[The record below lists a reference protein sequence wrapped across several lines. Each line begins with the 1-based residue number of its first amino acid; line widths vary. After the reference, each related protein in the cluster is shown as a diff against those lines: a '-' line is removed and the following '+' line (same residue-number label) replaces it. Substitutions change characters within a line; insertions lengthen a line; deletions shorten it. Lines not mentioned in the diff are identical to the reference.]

1 MKKLSFLFLI
11 PLIVMSCVRVETT
24 DDNVDFKTPEKD
36 GILIHVTAG
45 YDNAHRVLM
54 PFKMATLM
62 AESKDVILYL
72 DIHAGELVVKDAED
86 VVMEGFDPL
95 STYIETLLD
104 KGVKI
109 YACPT
114 CLNVMGYTPDD
125 LMEGIKTAEKEAFF
139 DFTKGRIITMDY

>member
-1 MKKLSFLFLI
+1 MKKISFLLLI
-11 PLIVMSCVRVETT
+11 PLLVMSCMHVDTT
-24 DDNVDFKTPEKD
+24 GDEVDIKKPEKD

-45 YDNAHRVLM
+45 YDDTHRVLM

-62 AESKDVILYL
+62 ADTKDVILYL

-86 VVMEGFDPL
+86 VVMDGFDPL
-95 STYIETLLD
+95 STYIESLLD
-104 KGVKI
+104 KGVEI

-125 LMEGIKTAEKEAFF
+125 LIKGIKTAEKEAFF
-139 DFTKGRIITMDY
+139 DFTEGRIVTMDY

>member
-1 MKKLSFLFLI
+1 MKKLSSLFLI

-45 YDNAHRVLM
+45 YDDAHRVLM